1 MRARPE
7 SILITALA
15 VFATLGVTA
24 LLIDRVGLGAHD
36 ARLVDP
42 DPALIEPGVPFARLR
57 TPVAAPTVDPA
68 DAWFAAARPFC
79 NPVEVDSRLRMSQPP
94 RTERGTMNAAACFAL
109 AGRID
114 VARAWIDRLPAERR
128 WEAAGAVFAA
138 GHPAADAGDELAAGP
153 LMELVVEYW
162 PNHYMALYHAGA
174 AAFERG
180 DPDAAERHLT
190 RFLEEYAQEDGW
202 RSNAVAMLESMR
214 G

>member
-24 LLIDRVGLGAHD
+24 LLLDRLALGAHD
-36 ARLVDP
+36 PILVELDP
-42 DPALIEPGVPFARLR
+42 SRIEPGLPLAVSGVP
-57 TPVAAPTVDPA
+57 VGIPTVDPA
-68 DAWFAAARPFC
+68 DAWFAAARPYC
-79 NPVEVDSRLRMSQPP
+79 NPVEVETRVRSSQPP

-114 VARAWIDRLPAERR
+114 EARAWIERLPAERR
-128 WEAAGAVFAA
+128 WEAAGVVFAA
-138 GHPAADAGDELAAGP
+138 GHPAADAGDERAAGP
-153 LMELVVEYW
+153 LMELVVEFW
-162 PNHYMALYHAGA
+162 PNHSMALYHAGA

-180 DPDAAERHLT
+180 ERDAAERHLT
-190 RFLEEYAQEDGW
+190 RFLEEYAPEDGW
-202 RSNAVAMLESMR
+202 RSNAVAMLESMK

>member
-1 MRARPE
+1 MRTRPE
-7 SILITALA
+7 SILIAALA

-24 LLIDRVGLGAHD
+24 LLLDRVGLGAHD
-36 ARLVDP
+36 PITLGP
-42 DPALIEPGVPFARLR
+42 DPALVDPGLPFLEPTMQLG
-57 TPVAAPTVDPA
+57 APTVDPA
-68 DAWFAAARPFC
+68 DAWFAASRPHC
-79 NPVEVDSRLRMSQPP
+79 NPVEVDSWLNRSQPP
-94 RTERGTMNAAACFAL
+94 RTELGTMNAAACYAL
-109 AGRID
+109 AGRFD
-114 VARAWIDRLPAERR
+114 AARGWIDRLPAERR
-128 WEAAGAVFAA
+128 WEAAGVVFAA

-180 DPDAAERHLT
+180 DRDAAKRHLT

-202 RSNAVAMLESMR
+202 RSNALAMLESMS